1 MFQEFIPKS
10 YHYLKSGYS
19 FAKLQKDLIAGLTV
33 GIVALPL
40 SMGFAIASGTTPD
53 KGLITAIIA
62 GFLISAI
69 GGSRV
74 QIGGPTGAFVVVI
87 YGIISRTGYEGLA
100 LSTLIAAILLIL
112 IGLFRLGSWI
122 KYVPHPLIT
131 GFTTG
136 IALTIFS
143 MQIKDLVGL
152 KIDHLPAN
160 FLGKWSTYFN
170 TFSTFD
176 PTTALLGLG
185 TLGVIIF
192 IRKFA
197 PKIPW
202 SIAAIVFSTVIVY
215 FFNLDVETIQSKFG
229 QTPNHLPL
237 PAFPSFSLLKTHL
250 PEILFDAL
258 AIAFLG
264 GIEALL
270 SAVIADGMVGTRHQS
285 NCELVGQGIANFASI
300 IFGGIPATGAL
311 ARTALNVKSGAQSP
325 IAGMIHAVVL
335 FFIVL
340 FFSPLVSQIP
350 LASLAAIL
358 VMIAWNMSELEHF
371 VRLLSA
377 PRGDVAIL
385 VTTFLLT
392 VFTDLVIAISVG
404 MILASFLFMKKMSG
418 VSKTVELTKL
428 FNEPQINFKE
438 RLDTEIIENKKIP
451 KDVEVYEIQ
460 GPFFF
465 GAADILQDLL
475 VDLEKPPKVFI
486 LRMRNVPFIDASGMH
501 ALKEFYYKCLR
512 HNTVLLL
519 SGIQGQSKKDL
530 KRLGLTN
537 LVGEEHIFSDIHSA
551 LNEAEKFALSR

>member
-1 MFQEFIPKS
+1 MRKN
-10 YHYLKSGYS
+10 
-19 FAKLQKDLIAGLTV
+19 V
-33 GIVALPL
+33 GSPL
-40 SMGFAIASGTTPD
+40 SNRVNSRFGGSVNNRS
-53 KGLITAIIA
+53 KKIIA
-62 GFLISAI
+62 GFLISLL

-74 QIGGPTGAFVVVI
+74 QIGGPTGAFVVII

-100 LSTLIAAILLIL
+100 LSTMIAGIILVI

-122 KYVPHPLIT
+122 KYVPHPLIV

-143 MQIKDLVGL
+143 MQIKDLLGL
-152 KIDHLPAN
+152 TIDHLPAD
-160 FLGKWSTYFN
+160 FLGKWDTYFKG
-170 TFSTFD
+170 FSTFD
-176 PTTALLGLG
+176 QVTTLLGLG

-202 SIAAIVFSTVIVY
+202 SIAAIVFSTVIAY
-215 FFNLDVETIQSKFG
+215 FFNLNVETIQSKFG
-229 QTPNHLPL
+229 QIPNHLPL
-237 PAFPSFSLLKTHL
+237 PALPSFSLLSTHL

-325 IAGMIHAVVL
+325 VAGIIHAVVL

-392 VFTDLVIAISVG
+392 VFTDLVIAISIG

-428 FNEPQINFKE
+428 FNDSPINFPE
-438 RLDTEIIENKKIP
+438 RIDPDMIENKKIP
-451 KDVEVYEIQ
+451 NHVEVYEIQ

-486 LRMRNVPFIDASGMH
+486 LRMRSVPFIDASGIH

-512 HNTVLLL
+512 HHTVLLL
-519 SGIQGQSKKDL
+519 SGVQGQSQKDL
-530 KRLGLTN
+530 KRLGLTA
-537 LVGEEHIFSDIHSA
+537 LIGEEHIFSDIHSA
-551 LNEAEKFALSR
+551 LNQAEKISVS